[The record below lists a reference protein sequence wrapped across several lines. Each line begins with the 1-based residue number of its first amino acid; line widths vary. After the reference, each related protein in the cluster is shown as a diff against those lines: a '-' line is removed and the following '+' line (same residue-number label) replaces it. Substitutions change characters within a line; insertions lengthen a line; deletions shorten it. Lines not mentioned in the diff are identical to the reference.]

1 MKYFPILIT
10 LLIFSCKSETEK
22 RSPLKKHNPYT
33 EIKQNIE
40 NDTAIALY
48 YGGLEKYQKM
58 EYDSAMIYFQSSLR
72 LELNPIT
79 YNELGTTSATQ
90 KKYEQ
95 AIEYFKKGRELDST
109 YWPNYINESRTY
121 LTLAEFDKGKTILN
135 EMIQKCDS
143 DYWTAY
149 ANFYLALM
157 YFNDGLDCEK
167 VKELLEKSKSM
178 LNDSE
183 LKNQYENF
191 NETYKNNCG

>member
-1 MKYFPILIT
+1 MKYFSILII
-10 LLIFSCKSETEK
+10 LLVFSCKSETEK